1 MGVYSNLAAQTVRG
15 ESTNNMNAMLN
26 LMVEATAA
34 DTNMF
39 NSIIELDFQ
48 EAAANKD
55 GGSYITEAEEGTK
68 ATKKSIIDK
77 IKAFLSKVWTAIKT
91 AFESF
96 FVKVSETFG
105 NDKKFAE
112 KYKYDDIAK
121 DFKKKMEK
129 CDMEV
134 TIPDKDVIDSSK
146 FKDGSTY
153 IGYIKDEISSET
165 DYVKIGIDEFE
176 KKLNLNTS
184 EKIDEFKKTFDEETE
199 AAYKVLDES
208 SSKKMFVSKKANEVT
223 DELLIF
229 VNAGYVS
236 MKSGFSNEVRALKAL
251 ESNALTSID
260 ALKKQALVERNMQDD
275 ALEIKLYSTLY
286 TCVTNMGKYL
296 SKQNSFLISEAK
308 QYMLAARGT
317 YIKVAKYLSKNASDK
332 KDETKTTDNATETA
346 AKTEASLVGELSDI
360 YVSEALDM

>member
-55 GGSYITEAEEGTK
+55 GGSYITEAEEGAK

-134 TIPDKDVIDSSK
+134 TIPDKDVIDSSN

-153 IGYIKDEISSET
+153 IRYIKNEISSEIE
-165 DYVKIGIDEFE
+165 DSGIEIDDF
-176 KKLNLNTS
+176 KKDLNTS
-184 EKIDEFKKTFDEETE
+184 EKIDEFKKNFDAEIE
-199 AAYKVLDES
+199 ARYKVLDES

-236 MKSGFSNEVRALKAL
+236 MKSGFSNEVRVLKAL

-260 ALKKQALVERNMQDD
+260 ALKKQTLVERNMQDD
-275 ALEIKLYSTLY
+275 ALEIKLYSTFY
-286 TCVTNMGKYL
+286 TCITNVGKYM
-296 SKQNSFLISEAK
+296 SKQNSFLVSEAK

-346 AKTEASLVGELSDI
+346 AKTEASLLGELSDI

>member
-55 GGSYITEAEEGTK
+55 GGSYITEAEEGAK

-134 TIPDKDVIDSSK
+134 TIPDKDVIDK
-146 FKDGSTY
+146 TKEMIVNVAREVEQG
-153 IGYIKDEISSET
+153 
-165 DYVKIGIDEFE
+165 KIY
-176 KKLNLNTS
+176 S
-184 EKIDEFKKTFDEETE
+184 V
-199 AAYKVLDES
+199 KVLKVEEFGCVIELWPGCEG
-208 SSKKMFVSKKANEVT
+208 FVHISQLDTAR
-223 DELLIF
+223 
-229 VNAGYVS
+229 VNKCEDVVS
-236 MKSGFSNEVRALKAL
+236 VGD
-251 ESNALTSID
+251 TI
-260 ALKKQALVERNMQDD
+260 LV
-275 ALEIKLYSTLY
+275 
-286 TCVTNMGKYL
+286 
-296 SKQNSFLISEAK
+296 
-308 QYMLAARGT
+308 
-317 YIKVAKYLSKNASDK
+317 
-332 KDETKTTDNATETA
+332 KD
-346 AKTEASLVGELSDI
+346 
-360 YVSEALDM
+360 

>member
-153 IGYIKDEISSET
+153 IQYIKDEIFSKTE
-165 DYVKIGIDEFE
+165 DLLEIDIDDLE
-176 KKLNLNTS
+176 KNLNSS
-184 EKIDEFKKTFDEETE
+184 EKIDEFKKNMDEETE

-236 MKSGFSNEVRALKAL
+236 MKSGFSNEVRVLKAL
-251 ESNALTSID
+251 ESNNLTSID
-260 ALKKQALVERNMQDD
+260 TLKKQTVVERNMQDD

-286 TCVTNMGKYL
+286 TCVTNRGKYL

-308 QYMLAARGT
+308 QYMFAARGT

-332 KDETKTTDNATETA
+332 KDETKTTDNAIEIA